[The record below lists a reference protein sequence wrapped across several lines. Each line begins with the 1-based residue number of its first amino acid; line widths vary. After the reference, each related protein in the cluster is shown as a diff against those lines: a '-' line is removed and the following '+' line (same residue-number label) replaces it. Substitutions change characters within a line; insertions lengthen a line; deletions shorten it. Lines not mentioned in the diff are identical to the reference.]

1 VNKGQLTMAAASA
14 LLFSCLSAPAQFLDE
29 FAGPGIIQ
37 PDGPQ

>member
-1 VNKGQLTMAAASA
+1 MNKGQLTVVAASA